1 MKNKLKDTLHN
12 KVEKKRKRQEDGTA
26 PLKKAAL
33 LQLIHEMQAKQLEL
47 EKKNGLLEQARAE
60 AEEAYRQYTDLYDF
74 APAGYFTLARDGA
87 IRKVNLPGA
96 SLIGVEYTKLIGQQL
111 SMYVLETS
119 LPIFNAFFERL
130 LSGTGRES
138 CELEIL
144 KVGHHSLWVH
154 IGATCFEGGTECRA
168 VMTDIDERKQAQDAL
183 EKTKNLLA
191 DTERMGNVGGWEI
204 DIDTKKQTWTE
215 EAYRIHELD
224 IAQKPTIEKNIHFCT
239 PKSKLIIEQAVQ
251 CAIEKGESF
260 DEQLEIITA
269 KGNHRWVHVLGKAD
283 LKKRRVFGF
292 FQNITERKNAEE
304 LLRESEERFRTLVE
318 QAPTAIYLQMD
329 GKFAYINQAGLS
341 LFGAD
346 NEQQLIGTPVL
357 DRFHPMFREQ
367 VRRRIQQV
375 NEKGEATPAAE
386 EKILKFDGTSIEA
399 EISAVP
405 FYSKGELGGLVF
417 LRDITQR
424 KQREGTLQAR
434 LRISQFADMHS
445 LDDLLRKTLD
455 EAEALTDSKIGFA
468 HFLKEDQKT
477 LHLQMWSSNTLN
489 HMCTA
494 EGKGSHYPVEQAG
507 VWAECVSTRMPV
519 VHNDYSSLPHRKG
532 LPEGHAPILREL
544 VVPVLRNDLIV
555 MIMGVGNKAND
566 YTENDVETI
575 SQLSSLAWDIIQR
588 KQVEDALK
596 LSERK
601 YRLLHETMIDGFAS
615 VDINGNFQDCN
626 EEYCNLLGYTREE
639 LAEKKYVEITP
650 EKWHALEAE
659 IVESQIMKRGYSDIY
674 EKEYIRKD
682 GTVFPVELHTM
693 LLRNEDGT
701 PEGMWA
707 IVRDITERKYIER
720 AIEMANQELQT
731 ALAREKQL
739 ARTDPL
745 TGVHN
750 RRHLYEMGNYELQ
763 MAKRYQQAL
772 SVIMFDIDYFKK
784 INDYF
789 GHEVGDQ
796 ILKLVTDAAYSELR
810 STDVI
815 GRYGGEEFIIILPMT
830 TALQAFQVAERIRM
844 NVTALKIETP
854 KGEATVTLSIGIVE
868 ISHARAE
875 ETLEELFRRADEAMY
890 AAKQAGRNRT
900 ETL

>member
-1 MKNKLKDTLHN
+1 MKNKLKVSLHD
-12 KVEKKRKRQEDGTA
+12 KAETKLKRREDSTV
-26 PLKKAAL
+26 PLKKADL
-33 LQLIHEMQAKQLEL
+33 LKIIHEMQAKQLEL
-47 EKKNGLLEQARAE
+47 EKQNGLLEQARAE

-74 APAGYFTLARDGA
+74 APAGYFTLSRAG
-87 IRKVNLPGA
+87 IIHKVNLPGA
-96 SLIGVEYTKLIGQQL
+96 DLVGMEHSRLIGQPL
-111 SMYVLETS
+111 TKLVLDTS
-119 LPIFNAFFERL
+119 LSTYHTFFERL
-130 LSGTGRES
+130 LSSMGRES

-144 KVGHHSLWVH
+144 KAGKSSLWVH
-154 IGATCFEGGTECRA
+154 IDATCFEGGMECRA
-168 VMTDIDERKQAQDAL
+168 VVTDIGERKQAQDAL
-183 EKTKNLLA
+183 EKIKNLLA
-191 DTERMGNVGGWEI
+191 ETERMGNVGGWEF
-204 DIDTKKQTWTE
+204 DINTKKQIWTE
-215 EAYRIHELD
+215 EVYRIHEVD
-224 IAQKPTIEKNIHFCT
+224 ITHKPTVEKGINFYT
-239 PKSKLIIEQAVQ
+239 ASSKPIIERAVRS
-251 CAIEKGESF
+251 AIENGEPF

-269 KGNHRWVHVLGKAD
+269 KGNHRWVHVIGKAD
-283 LKKRRVFGF
+283 LKNRRVFGF
-292 FQNITERKNAEE
+292 FQNITERKIAEA

-318 QAPTAIYLQMD
+318 QAPTAIYLQMG
-329 GKFAYINQAGLS
+329 GKFAYINKAGLS

-346 NEQQLIGTPVL
+346 DEQQLIGTPVL

-386 EKILKFDGTSIEA
+386 EKVLKFDGTSIEA
-399 EISAVP
+399 EISSTP
-405 FYSKGELGGLVF
+405 FYFKGEHGGLVF
-417 LRDITQR
+417 LRDITER
-424 KQREGTLQAR
+424 KQGEGTLQAR
-434 LRISQFADMHS
+434 LRISQFADTHS
-445 LDDLLRKTLD
+445 LDELLQKTLD

-507 VWAECVSTRMPV
+507 VWAECIYTRAPV
-519 VHNDYSSLPHRKG
+519 VHNNYESLAHRKG
-532 LPEGHAPILREL
+532 LPQGHAPILREL

-555 MIMGVGNKAND
+555 MIMGVGNKPSD
-566 YTENDVETI
+566 YHDNDVETI

-601 YRLLHETMIDGFAS
+601 YRLLHESMIDGFAS
-615 VDINGNFQDCN
+615 VDINGNFQECN
-626 EEYCNLLGYTREE
+626 EEYRNMLGYTREE
-639 LAEKKYVEITP
+639 LAQLTYKDITP
-650 EKWHALEAE
+650 EKWHALEVD
-659 IVESQIMKRGYSDIY
+659 IVENQIMKRGYSDIY

-693 LLRNEDGT
+693 LLRNEDGR

-720 AIEMANQELQT
+720 AIEMANLELQT

-750 RRHLYEMGNYELQ
+750 RRHLYELANHELQ
-763 MAKRYQQAL
+763 VAIRYRQAL
-772 SVIMFDIDYFKK
+772 SVIMFDIDHFKN

-789 GHEVGDQ
+789 GHEAGDQ
-796 ILKLVTDAAYSELR
+796 ILKRVTDVACAELR
-810 STDVI
+810 SSDVI
-815 GRYGGEEFIIILPMT
+815 GRYGGEEFIVILPMT
-830 TALQAFQVAERIRM
+830 NAQQAFQLAERIRV
-844 NVTALKIETP
+844 NVTALKIQTP
-854 KGEATVTLSIGIVE
+854 KGAATVSLSIGIVE
-868 ISHARAE
+868 ISHAKSE
-875 ETLEELFRRADEAMY
+875 ETLEEIFRRVDKAMY

-900 ETL
+900 ETR